1 MRKPTLLETIT
12 FGLGLTLLAAFFQL
26 RAGQE
31 DQRQA
36 GVQAFLAANPAHLA
50 GKPGGDASFL
60 SVPVGIPDQSL
71 WSHQRIEEYSKSL
84 LAGGEAPLA
93 VLSIDRLAIEVP
105 VYNGADEHNLNR
117 GVARVRGTAKVED
130 VGNLGIAGHRDGF
143 FRPLKDIGHGDLIEL
158 KTPHSVIRYRVVSIE
173 VVDPDNVEVLAPTDT
188 RTLTLVTCFPFYF
201 VGHAP
206 QRYIVK
212 AVAQQILAT

>member
-12 FGLGLTLLAAFFQL
+12 FGLGMTLLAAFFQL

-36 GVQAFLAANPAHLA
+36 GVQAFLDANPAHLA
-50 GKPGGDASFL
+50 MSGDAGFL
-60 SVPVGIPDQSL
+60 SVPGGIPDQSL

-84 LAGGEAPLA
+84 VAGGAAPLA

-173 VVDPDNVEVLAPTDT
+173 VVDPDNVGVLAPTDT

-201 VGHAP
+201 VGDAP